1 MRKLGLGTGAFVGA
15 ALTASLMGILYLG
28 QQAFGLPFVPYELF
42 NWLARVL
49 PGDLVTFGI
58 DLMIDTMLFLGISV
72 ADSAKTAERIMAII
86 QFLAVGSIAGAVY
99 FAVMRLRQVKAS
111 LFSGLIMGALF
122 GFPMIATSMVITQ
135 STIPPL
141 VNFLWLV
148 AVFLAWG
155 AVLGL
160 AYKRLESID
169 HAAAAITPSTD
180 LSTEFSEEGVEI
192 SGSLEVGSAM
202 EPSSVTESASVTDA
216 DSVEKIGRRQFLIRL
231 GAATATVTVI
241 TGGLGVVLAS
251 AERRR
256 LEQALDGSMAHSTEG
271 DGRSPFPNA
280 NDPVVPVPGTR
291 PEYTPIK
298 DHYKVFLET
307 EPTVID
313 SSTWVLP
320 ITGLVDNP
328 LMLTL
333 DDIRDNYAPR
343 DQYVTLTCISGRV
356 GTGLIGTTLWTG
368 ASVQEV
374 LADAG
379 LQENARY
386 LFIRS
391 GDGFYESVDLD
402 LVKNDE
408 RIMFC
413 YSWDGNILPF
423 DHGHPLR
430 IWIPDRYGMKQ
441 PKWITSIEATDEYRD
456 GYWVE
461 RNWDQVA
468 QVKATS
474 VIDTVAVDHIIE
486 TGQESLVP
494 IGGIAYAG
502 ARGISAVEVRVDGG
516 PWKPAELRAP
526 LSETTWLIWRY
537 EWPFAAGDH
546 TSEDLCREADG
557 TPQIEE
563 ASDARPDGSSGI
575 HSEEAAL

>member
-1 MRKLGLGTGAFVGA
+1 MRKLGLGTGALVGA
-15 ALTASLMGILYLG
+15 LLTASLMGILYLG
-28 QQAFGLPFVPYELF
+28 RQLFGFPFVPYELF

-49 PGDLVTFGI
+49 PGNLVTFGI

-72 ADSAKTAERIMAII
+72 VDTAKTAERVMAIV
-86 QFLAVGSIAGAVY
+86 QFLAGGALAGAVY
-99 FAVMRLRQVKAS
+99 FAVMNYRQVKAS

-122 GFPMIATSMVITQ
+122 SFPMIATSMVITQ
-135 STIPPL
+135 STVPPFINL
-141 VNFLWLV
+141 LWLL
-148 AVFLAWG
+148 AIFLAWG
-155 AVLGL
+155 AVLSLVYG
-160 AYKRLESID
+160 RLRSID
-169 HAAAAITPSTD
+169 D
-180 LSTEFSEEGVEI
+180 
-192 SGSLEVGSAM
+192 SATAVA
-202 EPSSVTESASVTDA
+202 VTEAATALTPAESSEDELVTPDIA
-216 DSVEKIGRRQFLIRL
+216 EPASVEKIGRRQFLIRL
-231 GAATATVTVI
+231 GAATATVTVVS
-241 TGGLGVVLAS
+241 GGLGVILAS

-256 LEQALDGSMAHSTEG
+256 LEQALEGSMAHNTTEG

-313 SSTWVLP
+313 STTWVLP

-328 LMLTL
+328 LMLTI
-333 DDIRDNYAPR
+333 DDFRDNYEPR

-368 ASVQEV
+368 AGAQEV

-379 LQENARY
+379 LKENARF
-386 LFIRS
+386 LFISS
-391 GDGFYESVDLD
+391 GDGFFESVDLD
-402 LVKNDE
+402 LINSDE

-413 YSWDGNILPF
+413 YAWDGNILPI

-441 PKWITSIEATDEYRD
+441 PKWITSIEVTDEYRD

-486 TGQESLVP
+486 DGDQQFVP

-516 PWKPAELRAP
+516 SWEPAELRAP
-526 LSETTWLIWRY
+526 LSETTWAIWRY
-537 EWPFAAGDH
+537 EWPFATGDH
-546 TSEDLCREADG
+546 TFEVRCREADG

-563 ASDARPDGSSGI
+563 ESDARPDGSSGI
-575 HSEEAAL
+575 HSQDTSL